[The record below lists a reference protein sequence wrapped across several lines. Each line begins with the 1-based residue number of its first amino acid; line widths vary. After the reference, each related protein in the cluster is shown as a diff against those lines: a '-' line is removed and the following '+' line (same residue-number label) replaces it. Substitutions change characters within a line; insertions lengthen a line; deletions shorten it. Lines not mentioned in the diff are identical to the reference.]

1 MTQHTHDGIS
11 AFKISCSTC
20 KYVLHVQFR
29 SDQLT
34 DLLVLMIGFV
44 LIEQLLYFAVQEV
57 AEFFQHGD
65 SIGEFLRMLA
75 KSDKLLEQVAVVHHI
90 EVSGDDQVAGHPV
103 VLSDEGVHTE
113 HIVFAVCT
121 IAQVTHHHFAHEMA
135 FLLDLVGRNIRV
147 ICEPLQRFVHLF
159 KDLFDGIGVR
169 ALTDID
175 VLLPD
180 GHVQFDGSDT
190 GTVLSA
196 VMLFLHQ
203 EI

>member
-34 DLLVLMIGFV
+34 DLLVLVIGFV
-44 LIEQLLYFAVQEV
+44 LIEQLLYFTVQEMP
-57 AEFFQHGD
+57 EFFQHGD
-65 SIGEFLRMLA
+65 GIGEFLRVLTQCYQ
-75 KSDKLLEQVAVVHHI
+75 LLEQIAVIHHV
-90 EVSGDDQVAGHPV
+90 EVTCDDQVAGHPV
-103 VLSDEGVHTE
+103 VLADEGVHTE
-113 HIVFAVCT
+113 HIVLTMCT

-135 FLLDLVGRNIRV
+135 LLLDLVGRNIRV